1 MSYHPGPANEV
12 PNALFWTLVIFLYM
26 NYLL

>member
-12 PNALFWTLVIFLYM
+12 SNVLFWMLVIFLYM
-26 NYLL
+26 NYFL